1 LSFCA
6 LANCNVM
13 TMRLDSSRDIDL
25 KTVVLPCYGLIL
37 FITEM
42 YSTKLGTYLVLRIH
56 STQNKFYYW
65 IGPDNGSGTTF
76 WTVTVTKV
84 DPFGEFDLNNTR
96 LNFKMWAPDMA
107 KVDRNSVTN
116 DALLTGRLPGIT
128 PDPTECRN
136 LRRFFKQCVKD
147 FNTLHAAKFLVAG
160 AVVSSSVTT
169 QETVTV
175 VSETLGE
182 LSFQRK
188 ITVSARHLGAVTV
201 STNFEALSKAQL
213 EDLKKK

>member
-1 LSFCA
+1 MTVRVEFSPDLNPE
-6 LANCNVM
+6 NC
-13 TMRLDSSRDIDL
+13 
-25 KTVVLPCYGLIL
+25 VLPVYGLIWY
-37 FITEM
+37 ITKR
-42 YSTKLGTYLVLRIH
+42 YSTKVGTELVLRIH

-136 LRRFFKQCVKD
+136 LRRFFKQSVKD
-147 FNTLHAAKFLVAG
+147 FNTLHAAAFLVAG

-175 VSETLGE
+175 ASETLGE
-182 LSFQRK
+182 ISFQRK
-188 ITVSARHLGAVTV
+188 ITVNARHLGAVTV
-201 STNFEALSKAQL
+201 STNFEALSKAQK
-213 EDLKKK
+213 EDLEKK